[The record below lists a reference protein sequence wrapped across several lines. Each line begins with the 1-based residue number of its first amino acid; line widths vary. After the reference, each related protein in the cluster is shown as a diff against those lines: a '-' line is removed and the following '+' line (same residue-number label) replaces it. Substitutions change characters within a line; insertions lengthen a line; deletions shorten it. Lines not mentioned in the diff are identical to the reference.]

1 MKERER
7 ERERNTFEERKE
19 CAGELFLSFSV
30 FKRSFPACLKNSRRY
45 SLLLLIIIIS
55 NTNSIVI
62 MRAVNAPLTVSKP
75 STSNTPSQRRASS
88 SLATTS
94 ALPPGFVAFGGLSVF
109 LVGATKASQMRLEQR
124 VGEEME
130 KCTKNGIDTSDLYY
144 DFDLPGDAYPFGD
157 AEGMDWVPDDWKPPK
172 KGDPKFLPT
181 RMLGQ
186 LTMRNQLYDVTIKA
200 QEQGVDVSDVLIP
213 FVDEDGNACD
223 PKYDSNQKRYVEI
236 RKRLGM

>member
-1 MKERER
+1 MRESS
-7 ERERNTFEERKE
+7 FY
-19 CAGELFLSFSV
+19 LFLCFLKIFSCMPQ
-30 FKRSFPACLKNSRRY
+30 KLTKILSSHHHHHHKT
-45 SLLLLIIIIS
+45 

-62 MRAVNAPLTVSKP
+62 MRAVNAPYTFSKP

-172 KGDPKFLPT
+172 KGDPEIPPHSNARSINYAKSIIRRDHQGAGT
-181 RMLGQ
+181 RRGCERRVN
-186 LTMRNQLYDVTIKA
+186 TFRRRGWERVRS
-200 QEQGVDVSDVLIP
+200 EV
-213 FVDEDGNACD
+213 
-223 PKYDSNQKRYVEI
+223 
-236 RKRLGM
+236 

>member
-1 MKERER
+1 MKKHAFIFFCFRSQIED
-7 ERERNTFEERKE
+7 
-19 CAGELFLSFSV
+19 LFKISPPSFIITRLAVHLSPQ
-30 FKRSFPACLKNSRRY
+30 KIKKKKKQMRS
-45 SLLLLIIIIS
+45 
-55 NTNSIVI
+55 
-62 MRAVNAPLTVSKP
+62 VNAPLAVSKP
-75 STSNTPSQRRASS
+75 STSKASRG
-88 SLATTS
+88 ATTKTS
-94 ALPPGFVAFGGLSVF
+94 ALPPGFVAFSGLSIF

-124 VGEEME
+124 VSEEME
-130 KCTKNGIDTSDLYY
+130 KCNQNGIDTSDLFY

-200 QEQGVDVSDVLIP
+200 QEQGVDVSDVLVP

-223 PKYDSNQKRYVEI
+223 SKYDSNQKRYIEI

>member
-1 MKERER
+1 
-7 ERERNTFEERKE
+7 
-19 CAGELFLSFSV
+19 
-30 FKRSFPACLKNSRRY
+30 
-45 SLLLLIIIIS
+45 
-55 NTNSIVI
+55 

-157 AEGMDWVPDDWKPPK
+157 AEGMDWVPGDWKPPK